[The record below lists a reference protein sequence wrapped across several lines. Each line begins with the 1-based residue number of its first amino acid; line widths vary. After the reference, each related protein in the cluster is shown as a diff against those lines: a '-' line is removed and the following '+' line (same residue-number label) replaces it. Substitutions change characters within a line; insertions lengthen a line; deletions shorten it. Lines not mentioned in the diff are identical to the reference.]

1 MQQINTYHCSSA
13 IVEVSLRISEWFFSF
28 FSILY
33 GDKNFPIPFWSFF
46 EDSEFLSVFFI
57 WIRSS
62 DLFFRVP
69 YWDQNFSK
77 NHFSFGVPRGNQKFY
92 AELLMGIRIS
102 ESFLDFF
109 MGIRISEGFLDFF
122 MGIRVSECFL
132 DFFMGMRI
140 SERFLDF
147 FYGDQNFSKFF
158 GLLYGDQNFWMFFGL
173 LYGDQNFW
181 MFFGL
186 LYGDQKFWMFFR
198 LLYGNQNS
206 WVLFGLL
213 LWGSEFLNVFL
224 PNFYGN
230 LIRNSEFSLES
241 FSVIRD

>member
-33 GDKNFPIPFWSFF
+33 GDQNFPIPFWSFF

-57 WIRSS
+57 WIRIS

-69 YWDQNFSK
+69 YWDQNFQK

-102 ESFLDFF
+102 ETFLDFF

-122 MGIRVSECFL
+122 MG
-132 DFFMGMRI
+132 MRI
-140 SERFLDF
+140 SERFVDF
-147 FYGDQNFSKFF
+147 FYGDQNFSKSF

-186 LYGDQKFWMFFR
+186 LYGDQKFWMFF
-198 LLYGNQNS
+198 S
-206 WVLFGLL
+206 TF
-213 LWGSEFLNVFL
+213 LWESEFLSAFWTSFMGIGISERVPSKFLWKSDQKFRVFSGVL
-224 PNFYGN
+224 
-230 LIRNSEFSLES
+230 
-241 FSVIRD
+241 